1 MMQVRPF
8 IQSVIPALFILFS
21 AYQTKAQDS
30 IRMKSGLVYAVKIIE
45 ISDVDLKY
53 KNFNSLDGPDYRVS
67 RSMVDGIRLENGTWD
82 KEAPPVKNTIYKKKN
97 PMEIPRNY
105 VSVNLLD
112 LIRTDFTVMYEYLLP
127 GNKIGLRVPFTFGFR
142 SARFATGNSLASPI
156 PFYRN
161 IVFKTGLEL
170 RVYSGAGLGKVRYV
184 FTPALYYLR
193 VNRMPSDYIT
203 SDPDFIVYKTANA
216 MRWMIHNG
224 IQINPVDYIQ
234 FGLDW
239 GFGGDIDFGGSSQ
252 YTLFPAFSPKVQFN
266 LHMGYKF

>member
-1 MMQVRPF
+1 M
-8 IQSVIPALFILFS
+8 IPALFILFS
-21 AYQTKAQDS
+21 ANQTKAQDS

-45 ISDVDLKY
+45 ISDVELKY
-53 KNFNSLDGPDYRVS
+53 KNFNNLDGPDYRVS
-67 RSMVDGIRLENGTWD
+67 RSVVDGIRLENGTWD
-82 KEAPPVKNTIYKKKN
+82 KEAPKVKNTIYRKKN

-105 VSVNLLD
+105 ISVNLLD
-112 LIRTDFTVMYEYLLP
+112 LFRTDFTVMYEYLLP
-127 GNKIGLRVPFTFGFR
+127 GNKFGLRFPFTFGFR
-142 SARFATGNSLASPI
+142 SARFATGNSLIFPF

-193 VNRMPSDYIT
+193 LNRIPSDYIT
-203 SDPDFIVYKTANA
+203 NTPDFIVYKTANTI
-216 MRWMIHNG
+216 RCIVHNG
-224 IQINPVDYIQ
+224 IQINPADYIQ

-239 GFGGDIDFGGSSQ
+239 GLGADIDFGGSAQ
-252 YTLFPAFSPKVQFN
+252 YTPFQGFNPKLQFN